1 MPKLHLN
8 ERAVARLVAPDPSGK
23 DVLYWSL
30 ERKGFGVR
38 CSGTTNVKMYI
49 VQRDLPGGKPRRV
62 NIGPCNGLSFK
73 EADKRAA
80 DMLDDLRRGNDPK
93 RKVNVPTL
101 RSTLESYLGAR
112 KDLAPGSVR
121 MYRQIETNL
130 KAWMDLPLHEIT
142 SEMVEERHR
151 ALAAT
156 VRKTKNPRYTGAATA
171 NFAMR
176 TLRIL
181 WNFAADRTETAKD
194 LPLNPVRRLK
204 RQWYAVPRRE
214 RLVTAEQLPAFYR
227 AVMALENPIA
237 RDYILL
243 MLFSGLR
250 RREAA
255 TLQWEHIDLVERV
268 IRLPA
273 AATKAGRKLD
283 LPMSD
288 YIRDMLIARRALGN
302 AGFVF
307 PGRGASRHT
316 IKPFRAIAK
325 ASGIAVSAHDLRRT
339 FATIAENTEGISPYA
354 LKAMINHALG
364 NNDVTG
370 DYIFISTPVLREA
383 VQKVCDRM
391 KRLCGV
397 ASIDGQN
404 VAKFG

>member
-1 MPKLHLN
+1 
-8 ERAVARLVAPDPSGK
+8 
-23 DVLYWSL
+23 
-30 ERKGFGVR
+30 
-38 CSGTTNVKMYI
+38 
-49 VQRDLPGGKPRRV
+49 
-62 NIGPCNGLSFK
+62 
-73 EADKRAA
+73 
-80 DMLDDLRRGNDPK
+80 
-93 RKVNVPTL
+93 
-101 RSTLESYLGAR
+101 
-112 KDLAPGSVR
+112 
-121 MYRQIETNL
+121 
-130 KAWMDLPLHEIT
+130 
-142 SEMVEERHR
+142 
-151 ALAAT
+151 
-156 VRKTKNPRYTGAATA
+156 
-171 NFAMR
+171 
-176 TLRIL
+176 
-181 WNFAADRTETAKD
+181 
-194 LPLNPVRRLK
+194 VRRLK